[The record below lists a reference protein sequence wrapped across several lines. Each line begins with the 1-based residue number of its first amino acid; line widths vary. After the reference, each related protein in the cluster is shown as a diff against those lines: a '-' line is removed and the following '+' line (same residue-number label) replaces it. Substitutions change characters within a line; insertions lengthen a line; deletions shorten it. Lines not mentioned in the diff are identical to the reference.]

1 MVEDVGNQQQYRDTL
16 NYEMDI
22 DELYK
27 RYIKNTDP
35 REGLGIDDI
44 RSYTNI
50 DKINKES
57 LFASIEG
64 SVKAK
69 SPFTINPEPDLQE
82 SRCHAFYRIIGF
94 PVVADGIN
102 NFYNPGHS
110 PKDLNIKITLEDKLN
125 IARNQI
131 EGFEKLSDAR
141 ERFFKSNNAIFS
153 NRTSLK
159 AAIWTLT
166 SGSKNTQNA
175 NLREFDSPFK
185 KSTDAFDMDPNNQ
198 RHNIGTFSL
207 VEGRQVLLKEY
218 EDKNGGL
225 NGQTISTSRLHII
238 KPFIVDARIDF
249 AVRPST
255 RRIAVPFVPDNS
267 YLQVST
273 NAYTLKPIIE
283 EIITNRFL
291 VTDQKSKAGDS
302 EKRLID
308 AIKSIDSIK
317 DESII
322 KDITSGDIYKLDE
335 KIKFSQY
342 LGVIQ
347 AMMIHLSNAIK
358 HIEKAQSLY
367 YWLPIPSKIGP
378 EGGCSVRDPFFTDK
392 TSRVLVTNPD
402 FEILTKLIQ
411 TEWGRL
417 NVKAT
422 QATGTPVLQNF
433 SFSNNGSSFDPTS
446 TPAMGDAGAST
457 LETQLAK
464 RKSILEKANASLRTI
479 EIIMG
484 EFSGFGICD
493 IVAIMGALYIMPR
506 ENLLSFLDEDA
517 RDRAKTYY
525 QIPVPTSVPSL
536 SESMDIL
543 SATVDSFYKLMDK
556 IYEDTTKRNIRT
568 ASS

>member
-1 MVEDVGNQQQYRDTL
+1 MVEDVGNQQQYRDNL

-35 REGLGIDDI
+35 RLGLGIDDI
-44 RSYTNI
+44 RSYTDI
-50 DKINKES
+50 SKINKKN
-57 LFASIEG
+57 LFDSIEG
-64 SVKAK
+64 TSKAK
-69 SPFTINPEPDLQE
+69 SPFTVNPEPDLQE

-94 PVVADGIN
+94 PVVADGMN
-102 NFYNPGHS
+102 DFYNPGHS

-125 IARNQI
+125 IARTQI

-159 AAIWTLT
+159 SSIWALT

-185 KSTDAFDMDPNNQ
+185 KSTDAFEMDPNTQ

-225 NGQTISTSRLHII
+225 GGQVISTSRLHII

-249 AVRPST
+249 ATRPTT

-291 VTDQKSKAGDS
+291 VTDQKAKAGDS

-308 AIKSIDSIK
+308 TIKNIDSIK
-317 DESII
+317 DEAII

-367 YWLPIPSKIGP
+367 YWLPIPSKTGP
-378 EGGCSVRDPFFTDK
+378 EGGCSVRDPFFTETTPK
-392 TSRVLVTNPD
+392 VLITKPD
-402 FEILTKLIQ
+402 FEIITKLAQ
-411 TEWGRL
+411 TEWGQL

-433 SFSNNGSSFDPTS
+433 SFSNNGSSFDPTN
-446 TPAMGDAGAST
+446 TPAMGDAGATT
-457 LETQLAK
+457 LETLLAK

-493 IVAIMGALYIMPR
+493 IVAIMGALYIMPK

-525 QIPVPTSVPSL
+525 QIPIPASVPSL
-536 SESMDIL
+536 SESMDVL
-543 SATVDSFYKLMDK
+543 STTVDSFYKLMDK
-556 IYEDTTKRNIRT
+556 IYEDTTKRNFRT
-568 ASS
+568 VSA